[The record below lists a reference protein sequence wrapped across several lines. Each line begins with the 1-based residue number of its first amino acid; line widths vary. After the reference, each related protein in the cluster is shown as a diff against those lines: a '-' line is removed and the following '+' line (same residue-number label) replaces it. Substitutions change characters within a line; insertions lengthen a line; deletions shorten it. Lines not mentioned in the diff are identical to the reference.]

1 MGFSVICGKQ
11 NLIKAITNDPL
22 NQGKYATV
30 HLIGIIVT
38 NEEGKEKEKEGEEEG
53 KERRKKRKQRKRRRR
68 KKRKKKTRTIEA
80 ISYQLPN
87 VWQAFYK
94 EFSK

>member
-30 HLIGIIVT
+30 HLRGIIVIK
-38 NEEGKEKEKEGEEEG
+38 EEGKEKEKEGGGEG
-53 KERRKKRKQRKRRRR
+53 KERRRKRR